1 MRARGCDNGAVRAA
15 SRPPSKDAPRPVS
28 VGGLVL
34 QFAVAGAIA
43 FFVLAAVTAYASR
56 RVGTREAASDAR
68 RVAWVSGQTLV
79 ASALDDGVV
88 TLDPRSLA
96 ALDKVVRERI
106 LGGSLVRVK
115 LWRGDGTIV
124 YSDEGRLIGDRYEL
138 GEDELE
144 ALELGIV
151 DAEISDLAKPE
162 NRFESPNDE
171 LFEVYLPIETPNG
184 TRLLF
189 EAYFLNDG
197 VSDAGRRVWLSFAPF
212 TLGSLAVL
220 QLVQI
225 PLAWSL
231 ARRLRRGQQA
241 REQLL
246 AHAVDSSNAER
257 RRIAADLHDG
267 VVQDMS
273 GVSYTL
279 AALARSD
286 ALGDDGRLIVEDA
299 AARLR
304 ETVRQLRSLL
314 VEIYP
319 PNLQEEGLESAI
331 GDLLARLENRG
342 TATSLRSTI
351 PPGTTPAPEVAALV
365 YRVAQEVLR
374 NVVTHA
380 HAQQV
385 SVELGYEHD
394 RFVLVIDDDGVGF
407 DPLAAGGV
415 TDDGHVGLRVM
426 IDLVQELGGTLH
438 IESAPSAGTAVR
450 LEVPT

>member
-1 MRARGCDNGAVRAA
+1 M
-15 SRPPSKDAPRPVS
+15 
-28 VGGLVL
+28 L

-88 TLDPRSLA
+88 DMEPSSLA
-96 ALDKVVRERI
+96 ALDKIVRERI
-106 LGGSLVRVK
+106 LGGSLIRVK
-115 LWRGDGTIV
+115 LWRADGTIV
-124 YSDEGRLIGDRYEL
+124 YSDEGRLIGDAYVL
-138 GEDELE
+138 GDDEIE
-144 ALELGIV
+144 ALELGVV
-151 DAEISDLAKPE
+151 DAEISDLSKPE
-162 NRFESPNDE
+162 NRFESPNRE
-171 LFEVYLPIETPNG
+171 LFEVYLPIETPDG

-273 GVSYTL
+273 GVSYAL
-279 AALARSD
+279 AAIARGDGLA
-286 ALGDDGRLIVEDA
+286 DDDRAVVEDA

-319 PNLQEEGLESAI
+319 PNLQDEGLESAI
-331 GDLLARLENRG
+331 GDLLARLDNRG
-342 TATSLRSTI
+342 ITTRLTNAI
-351 PPGTTPAPEVAALV
+351 PPGTDVPTDVAALV
-365 YRVAQEVLR
+365 YRVTQEVLR

-380 HAQQV
+380 HAHRV
-385 SVELGYEHD
+385 SVDLAHEAG
-394 RFVLVIDDDGVGF
+394 RIVLVIDDDGVGF
-407 DPLAAGGV
+407 DPLAAGTV
-415 TDDGHVGLRVM
+415 TTDGHVGLRVM
-426 IDLVQELGGTLH
+426 SDLVHELGGTLQL
-438 IESAPSAGTAVR
+438 ESAPAAGTAVR